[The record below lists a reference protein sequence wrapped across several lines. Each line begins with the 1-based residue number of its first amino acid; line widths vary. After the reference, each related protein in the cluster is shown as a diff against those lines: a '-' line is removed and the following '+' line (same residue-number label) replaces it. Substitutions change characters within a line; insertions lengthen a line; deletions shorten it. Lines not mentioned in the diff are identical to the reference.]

1 MSLPLPRIDTSL
13 VLCTDFSD
21 DLAWEALKV
30 AISAEVE
37 HGEVSFVS
45 DRAYD
50 GATVQPLIDADTAAA
65 NDAKVCHVFSAL
77 AACLALVW
85 ASR

>member
-30 AISAEVE
+30 AINAEVE
-37 HGEVSFVS
+37 H
-45 DRAYD
+45 D
-50 GATVQPLIDADTAAA
+50 ATVQPLIDAGTAAA
-65 NDAKVCHVFSAL
+65 GDAKVCRVFFAL